1 DIYRKM
7 SLPSHGVFDE
17 RRYFRAGK
25 DIILLKMGE
34 VKIGIT
40 IGEDI
45 WNPAEPLASLSLGCG
60 VHLVANIS
68 ASPYYTGKPLIWEK
82 YLSTKSYDYH
92 VALACCNMV
101 GGQDELVF
109 DGTSMVSDA
118 SGKILVRGSLF
129 EEEMITED

>member
-1 DIYRKM
+1 MVVGFIDWQEDAYNSAAIIKDGKVLDIYRKM

-45 WNPAEPLASLSLGCG
+45 WNPAEPLASSAWAAASIWWRISL
-60 VHLVANIS
+60 LL
-68 ASPYYTGKPLIWEK
+68 LI
-82 YLSTKSYDYH
+82 
-92 VALACCNMV
+92 
-101 GGQDELVF
+101 
-109 DGTSMVSDA
+109 
-118 SGKILVRGSLF
+118 ILVNP
-129 EEEMITED
+129 